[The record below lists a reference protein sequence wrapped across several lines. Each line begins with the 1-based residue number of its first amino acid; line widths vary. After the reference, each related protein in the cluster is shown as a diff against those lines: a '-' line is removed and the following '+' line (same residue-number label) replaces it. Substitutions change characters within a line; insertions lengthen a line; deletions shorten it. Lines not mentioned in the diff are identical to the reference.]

1 MRACVAISS
10 TPTVLPPCQE
20 PVDIYISGFTCK
32 LFSQESSTRYA
43 DGNVKNLFSSKDP
56 KVVTK
61 NASCRFFFVFRLE
74 NWRTLENT
82 YHMMCLQHLSLMYL
96 CVLAK
101 AAKALPFI
109 ESSRWIRANSPKKT
123 SCNTFPFTLR
133 YYVFLWRVCFGGCAA
148 PAQDCNP
155 GECHGHDQTSGENVV
170 LSGI

>member
-1 MRACVAISS
+1 MRCHFFHTNCPAAMPGASGYIY
-10 TPTVLPPCQE
+10 TY
-20 PVDIYISGFTCK
+20 IYIYSGFTCK

-56 KVVTK
+56 KVVTR
-61 NASCRFFFVFRLE
+61 NA
-74 NWRTLENT
+74 RTLENT

-96 CVLAK
+96 SVLAK

-133 YYVFLWRVCFGGCAA
+133 YYVFLWRVCCGGCAA